1 MADNFFDGTLDDFLD
16 GTQNRIIETELLVQH
31 NANPRILCQTK
42 TFLNSPASPCPL
54 VLRRG
59 MDSDSGLM

>member
-31 NANPRILCQTK
+31 NANPRILC
-42 TFLNSPASPCPL
+42 
-54 VLRRG
+54 
-59 MDSDSGLM
+59 